1 MCFEIYRDCQ
11 MPQNVYQFPVDI
23 NCFVPLTNLTLRN
36 SNKMIRLMSNV
47 MDFSPSTRDR
57 WQRSKVEFTDSFG
70 HGVRVE
76 EEPLNYFF
84 LTMSLKEEFYLSSY
98 APSKHNQSLLQIGPK
113 VRRLFLFK
121 NYLLTS
127 PALCC

>member
-1 MCFEIYRDCQ
+1 

-57 WQRSKVEFTDSFG
+57 
-70 HGVRVE
+70 
-76 EEPLNYFF
+76 
-84 LTMSLKEEFYLSSY
+84 
-98 APSKHNQSLLQIGPK
+98 
-113 VRRLFLFK
+113 
-121 NYLLTS
+121 
-127 PALCC
+127 